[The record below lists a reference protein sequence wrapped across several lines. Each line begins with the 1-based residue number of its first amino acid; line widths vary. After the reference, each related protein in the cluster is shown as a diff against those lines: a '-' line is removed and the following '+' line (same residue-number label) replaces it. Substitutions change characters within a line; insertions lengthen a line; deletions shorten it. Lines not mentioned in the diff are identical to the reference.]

1 MTMATVQYSAST
13 NTTEDVG
20 QQELSFTAGGSAK
33 SPITWEDSLAVSS
46 MANKALKI

>member
-1 MTMATVQYSAST
+1 MTMAKVQYSDST

-33 SPITWEDSLAVSS
+33 SPIPWEDSLAVFST
-46 MANKALKI
+46 ANKALMI

>member
-1 MTMATVQYSAST
+1 MAKVQYSAST

-33 SPITWEDSLAVSS
+33 SPITG
-46 MANKALKI
+46 KIPWQCLPRQTKP